1 MKCIMKCKVYLILT
15 TLFLFLPHCVFAEEE
30 TEGRKTVLT
39 GFVLNQDMEPVAGAS
54 VQVGNYTLDGFVMEF
69 SGTTD
74 EYGYYLI
81 PVDESSTPR
90 MAMVSAEGY
99 PKVLFV
105 ENKFCFSNGSQ
116 THTFYL
122 CNAAVFHAKQ
132 LATIFLPT
140 VPDASLGQYYR
151 LDRVED
157 KHLIFEREMNPKA
170 DVPYLIIPD
179 KDFRI
184 EYGDMD
190 VRNGFVEQ
198 SFPEASFYGFYS
210 SYPYDRFEKEGSYLI
225 DKSPDCSYRFGGSHG
240 TSEYGAR
247 VGARRALLT
256 LKSAGTWNYFDWKS
270 HTVNDDWMKVLVFH
284 DNTTDKTFTY
294 DRVDTSVTTPKTTS
308 FAGLIVNQEKAPVAD
323 ARVKLKSKNGMTV
336 YETTTDSYGS
346 FLLPIADASQL
357 FEVAIAAEGYPEQK
371 QYQDGWQPFDFSNGS
386 LLRSFT
392 ITNSA
397 IFTVGKPATIILPV
411 TPDASLGKY
420 YYLDG
425 VEDGKII
432 WQREY
437 TPQAHVPYLI
447 IPEKIF
453 EIRYEDVTLSDKG
466 AETTVKG
473 ASLKGCYNRST
484 FQRTKDE
491 FSVLIGNSEDCE
503 YIFSDIHQPE
513 EIGCVIPPM
522 RAVLVLNDA
531 EYNWADYNVVLRH
544 AASYLYFPDRLFVFH
559 DEPAG
564 IVNVSASPYL
574 PSIVFDLHGRRIQGE
589 PQKKGIYV
597 KNRKKVVMK

>member
-1 MKCIMKCKVYLILT
+1 MKYFSWLLLT
-15 TLFLFLPHCVFAEEE
+15 TLFLICPNNSYAEGNKE
-30 TEGRKTVLT
+30 RKTVLT

-54 VQVGNYTLDGFVMEF
+54 VQVGNYTFEGFVMEF

-99 PKVLFV
+99 PKVLFG
-105 ENKFCFSNGSQ
+105 ENKFDFSNGSQ

-198 SFPEASFYGFYS
+198 SFPEASFHGFYS

-240 TSEYGAR
+240 TLEYGAR

-284 DNTTDKTFTY
+284 DNTTGKTFTY
-294 DRVDTSVTTPKTTS
+294 DRVYTSVTPKITS
-308 FAGLIVNQEKAPVAD
+308 FAGLIVNQEKAPVAGV
-323 ARVKLKSKNGMTV
+323 RVKLESKDGMTV

-346 FLLPIADASQL
+346 FLLPIADANQL

-371 QYQDGWQPFDFSNGS
+371 QYQDGWQPFDSSNGS

-397 IFTVGKPATIILPV
+397 IFTVGKPSTIILPV

-447 IPEKIF
+447 IPEKNF
-453 EIRYEDVTLSDKG
+453 EIGYKDVTLSDKW

-473 ASLKGCYNRST
+473 ASLKGYYYRCA

-491 FSVLIGNSEDCE
+491 FSVLIGNIEDCE

-544 AASYLYFPDRLFVFH
+544 AASYFYFPDRLFVFH

-564 IVNVSASPYL
+564 IVNVSASP
-574 PSIVFDLHGRRIQGE
+574 SISSIIYDLSGRRLSSISRKGVYVRNS
-589 PQKKGIYV
+589 KKY
-597 KNRKKVVMK
+597 VMK